1 MTQEE
6 VNVIVTQSYS
16 DKIQMST
23 LNPSTVDYLLYKTIE
38 GGLKQFKGYS
48 AKIDSDSSLT
58 ETEFRTITDTV
69 VTINLDWFNS

>member
-6 VNVIVTQSYS
+6 VNGVISQSYS

-23 LNPSTVDYLLYKTIE
+23 LNPSTVDYLLYKSIE

-48 AKIDSDSSLT
+48 AKIESDSSLT
-58 ETEFRTITDTV
+58 ETEFRTITDDV
-69 VTINLDWFNS
+69 ILGNSDWFKS

>member
-1 MTQEE
+1 MTQEQ
-6 VNVIVTQSYS
+6 VNSIISQSYS

-23 LNPSTVDYLLYKTIE
+23 LNPSTVDYLLYRSIE

-48 AKIDSDSSLT
+48 AKIDSDSTLT

-69 VTINLDWFNS
+69 ITIHSDWFNS

>member
-6 VNVIVTQSYS
+6 VNSVVTQSYS

-23 LNPSTVDYLLYKTIE
+23 LNPSTIDYLLYKSIE

-48 AKIDSDSSLT
+48 AKIDSPSSLT
-58 ETEFRTITDTV
+58 ETEFRTITDNV
-69 VTINLDWFNS
+69 ITINLDWFNS

>member
-6 VNVIVTQSYS
+6 VNGIISQSYS

-23 LNPSTVDYLLYKTIE
+23 LNPSTVDYLLYKSIE

-48 AKIDSDSSLT
+48 AKIESDSSLT
-58 ETEFRTITDTV
+58 ETEFRTITDDV
-69 VTINLDWFNS
+69 ILGNSDWFKS

>member
-6 VNVIVTQSYS
+6 VNGVISQSYS

-23 LNPSTVDYLLYKTIE
+23 LNPSTVDYLLYKSIE

-48 AKIDSDSSLT
+48 AKIDSSFSLT
-58 ETEFRTITDTV
+58 ESEFRTITD
-69 VTINLDWFNS
+69 NLLTENSGWFNS

>member
-6 VNVIVTQSYS
+6 VNGVISQSYS

-23 LNPSTVDYLLYKTIE
+23 LTPSTVDYLLYKSIE

-48 AKIDSDSSLT
+48 AKIDSSFSLT
-58 ETEFRTITDTV
+58 ESEFRTITD
-69 VTINLDWFNS
+69 NLLTENSGWFNS

>member
-6 VNVIVTQSYS
+6 VNGVISQSYS

-23 LNPSTVDYLLYKTIE
+23 LNPSTVDYLLYKSIE

-48 AKIDSDSSLT
+48 AKIDSSFSLT
-58 ETEFRTITDTV
+58 ESEFRTITD
-69 VTINLDWFNS
+69 NLLTEN

>member
-6 VNVIVTQSYS
+6 VNGIISQSYS

-23 LNPSTVDYLLYKTIE
+23 LNPSTVDYLLYKSIE

-48 AKIDSDSSLT
+48 AKIDSDSTLT

-69 VTINLDWFNS
+69 ITIHLDWFNS

>member
-6 VNVIVTQSYS
+6 VNGVISQSYS

-23 LNPSTVDYLLYKTIE
+23 LNPSTVDYLLYKSIE

-48 AKIDSDSSLT
+48 AKIESDSSLT
-58 ETEFRTITDTV
+58 ETEFRTITDDV
-69 VTINLDWFNS
+69 ILGNSDWFNS